1 MSVDYKKYVEGLVK
15 RSKAAQEIANGYSQ
29 ERVDELCA
37 AIAYAVIKPE
47 FAQMVAETLYK
58 ESGNMGSVEPKIGKI
73 ANKTRGI
80 YRDMKGGKS
89 VGLIE
94 HNEDTG
100 LSVYAK
106 PMGVIGALI
115 PVTAAEGAPIFKS
128 MSGIKCRNSVILAPH
143 PKAAITNKLVADKIR
158 ETLKMF
164 GAPEDLVIPVEA
176 EYVSIE
182 CSAELMKQVDII
194 WATGGTP
201 MVRAAYS
208 SGTPA
213 IGVGTGNVASLVDG
227 TTDLDSVA
235 DMIVRSK
242 TFDGG
247 MSCSCENNIVVFEE
261 CYEKFLKAMEKQN
274 VFLIKENTPEKEA
287 LKKTLWPNTPH
298 DHELSRRIIA
308 QPAAK
313 IAEMAGIKVPENTV
327 MLIVEENDG
336 FGNEYP
342 FNGEKLSPISSVR
355 KCKDFEDGVQKM
367 EKILDYQGLGHSS
380 GIHSNVPERIHALGE
395 RIKTVR
401 VCVNQPQALA
411 NSGTW
416 TNSMPMTFTV
426 GVGTWGH
433 TSISKNVNWKD
444 FLNYTYVY
452 RPIPSTKPTDEELF
466 DEKIRN
472 AFGD

>member
-1 MSVDYKKYVEGLVK
+1 MSVDYKKYIEDLVK
-15 RSKAAQEIANGYSQ
+15 RAKAAQEIANYFSQ

-37 AIAYAVIKPE
+37 AISYACIQPDFVEK
-47 FAQMVAETLYK
+47 VAVMLK
-58 ESGNMGSVEPKIGKI
+58 DESGMGTVEAKKAKIE
-73 ANKTRGI
+73 NKTRGV

-89 VGLIE
+89 VGLLE
-94 HNEDTG
+94 SNEQTG
-100 LSVYAK
+100 LSIYAK

-115 PVTAAEGAPIFKS
+115 PVTAGEGAPIFKS
-128 MSGIKCRNSVILAPH
+128 MSAIKCRNAIILAPH
-143 PKAAITNKLVADKIR
+143 PKGANTNKFITDRIR
-158 ETLKMF
+158 ETLKKF
-164 GAPEDLVIPVEA
+164 GAPEDLVIAVDTD
-176 EYVSIE
+176 YVSIE
-182 CSAELMKQVDII
+182 CSGELMKQVDIV

-201 MVRAAYS
+201 MVRSAYS

-213 IGVGTGNVASLVDG
+213 VGVGTGNCASLVDG

-247 MSCSCENNIVVFEE
+247 TSCSTENNIVVFEE
-261 CYEKFLKAMEKQN
+261 CYDKFVNAMEKQN

-287 LKKTLWPNTPH
+287 LKKLMWPNTPN
-298 DHELSRRIIA
+298 DHELNRKIIA

-313 IAEMAGIKVPENTV
+313 IAEMAGIKVSSNTV
-327 MLIVEENDG
+327 MLIVEENGG

-380 GIHSNVPERIHALGE
+380 GIHSNIPERIHALGE

-433 TSISKNVNWKD
+433 TSVSKNVNWKD
-444 FLNYTYVY
+444 FMNITYVY
-452 RPIPSTKPTDEELF
+452 RPILSTKPTDEELY
-466 DEKIRN
+466 DEKIRK
-472 AFGD
+472 AF